1 MMNRSKVFR
10 GIFLSLFVIV
20 IGLSAASLYAADND
34 SKDNQN
40 LGGRLWE
47 KFRFVSDG
55 NYKEINEPLEDT
67 PVHIVNLDTG
77 AAFDTKTNSNG
88 CYIFK
93 KLPVGTY
100 TLSVTLRGKDY
111 PLAEKIKIEND
122 QKIFA
127 CVETSD
133 KDWTLALI
141 TEVHEKKDKIEN
153 SKCRCKEFP
162 FLWLFLGAGGATAA
176 GIIIGTGGDEEA
188 STETP

>member
-1 MMNRSKVFR
+1 MMNKHKIFP

-20 IGLSAASLYAADND
+20 IGFSAASLYAADND
-34 SKDNQN
+34 DQN

-47 KFRFVSDG
+47 KFRLVSDG
-55 NYKEINEPLEDT
+55 KYEEINKPLEDI
-67 PVHIVNLDTG
+67 PVHIVNLETG
-77 AAFDTKTNSNG
+77 AAFDTKTNKNG

-93 KLPVGTY
+93 NIPVGTY
-100 TLSVTLRGKDY
+100 SLSVTLRGKDY
-111 PLAEKIKIEND
+111 PLAEKIKVEKD

-141 TEVHEKKDKIEN
+141 TEVHEKKDKVEN

-162 FLWLFLGAGGATAA
+162 FLWVFLGAGAGTAA

-188 STETP
+188 SPSTP